1 MKTYEAVFN
10 PESEGVYAISLVEDP
25 AMEGLFIA
33 LSKQKIELKT
43 VDEEQRIL
51 MGLVLEPDKPI
62 YRNQGGEEF
71 NIVFNSQTIKDLSYN
86 FFKSGFQLNSTIEHE
101 GENLNGVSFVESWI
115 VEDPKIDKSANFGLS
130 YPKGSWIAT
139 MKVDNNEVWE
149 NYIKTGKVQGFSVDA
164 FVSLKEIKLN
174 SNKMAEEKKD
184 FVSEITDAIK
194 DGFKAILGKEEV
206 EVELGSVALADGSII
221 LMFEGEML
229 EVGGSVWVEG
239 ENGERIPAPVGE
251 HPLENG
257 QVLVIAEEG
266 IAGEIREAQAEVEEE
281 LSEPEA
287 PQAPS
292 ASQATEDIKSAI
304 KSVLIKYAEEQ
315 DAKIDEKLKAFETK
329 FSAIEKENKDLKE
342 EVIKLGEQP
351 VSEPI
356 KARPEQKGSLT
367 KKGRLTEFLNN
378 R

>member
-33 LSKQKIELKT
+33 LSKQKIKLKT

-229 EVGGSVWVEG
+229 EVGGAVWVEG

>member
-229 EVGGSVWVEG
+229 EVGGAVWVEG

>member
-10 PESEGVYAISLVEDP
+10 PESEGVYAISLVEEP

-51 MGLVLEPDKPI
+51 IGLVLEPDKPI

-101 GENLNGVSFVESWI
+101 GDSLNGVSFVESWI

-139 MKVDNNEVWE
+139 MKVDNDEIWNDYV
-149 NYIKTGKVQGFSVDA
+149 KTGKVQGFSVDA

-184 FVSEITDAIK
+184 KFSEFVDLMLSAFKLNKEDEAKETEIK
-194 DGFKAILGKEEV
+194 
-206 EVELGSVALADGSII
+206 LGSVALADGSVI
-221 LMFEGEML
+221 LMFEGDML
-229 EVGGSVWVEG
+229 EVGGAVWVEG

-251 HPLENG
+251 HSLENG
-257 QVLVIAEEG
+257 QVLIVSEEG
-266 IAGEIREAQAEVEEE
+266 VVAEVREAQAEVEEE
-281 LSEPEA
+281 LSEPQPEA
-287 PQAPS
+287 V
-292 ASQATEDIKSAI
+292 TETAEEAIQKI
-304 KSVLIKYAEEQ
+304 KSVLIKYKDEIKAELTE
-315 DAKIDEKLKAFETK
+315 EFKAE
-329 FSAIEKENKDLKE
+329 FSKIEKENEELKK
-342 EVIKLGEQP
+342 EVVELGKQP
-351 VSEPI
+351 VAKAI
-356 KARPEQKGSLT
+356 KSQPTQK
-367 KKGRLTEFLNN
+367 RYNNLTEFLNDIL
-378 R
+378 

>member
-101 GENLNGVSFVESWI
+101 GKNLNGVSFVESWI
-115 VEDPKIDKSANFGLS
+115 IEDPKIDKSANFGLS

>member
-1 MKTYEAVFN
+1 
-10 PESEGVYAISLVEDP
+10 
-25 AMEGLFIA
+25 
-33 LSKQKIELKT
+33 
-43 VDEEQRIL
+43 
-51 MGLVLEPDKPI
+51 
-62 YRNQGGEEF
+62 
-71 NIVFNSQTIKDLSYN
+71 
-86 FFKSGFQLNSTIEHE
+86 
-101 GENLNGVSFVESWI
+101 

-229 EVGGSVWVEG
+229 EVGGAVWVEG